1 MIIGQFL
8 IFDTEADGG
17 IRTSTATLT
26 NERVLAQ
33 MASDERFEK
42 AEERCEIYAD
52 LVRFSRAFTQ
62 DEYEAIEGGI
72 CQ

>member
-1 MIIGQFL
+1 
-8 IFDTEADGG
+8 
-17 IRTSTATLT
+17 
-26 NERVLAQ
+26 

-52 LVRFSRAFTQ
+52 LVRFSRALTQ